1 MTEGRDGAVMGQKP
15 MQFVGCR
22 PVWQLPFAKG
32 MPLIGD
38 GHRLRATRARS
49 HTHHLPP
56 IRNFIARDGRS
67 EGMAT
72 EPKPM
77 PKWKIDTIEAAIQDL
92 QRLKVPITASRI
104 HKRTGPSVTLDEIR
118 HYAAHRF
125 GDPKD

>member
-1 MTEGRDGAVMGQKP
+1 MLVQKRLFERYLAQSRLQSTEGERDRQSGSSPQRGPRGPA
-15 MQFVGCR
+15 
-22 PVWQLPFAKG
+22 
-32 MPLIGD
+32 
-38 GHRLRATRARS
+38 
-49 HTHHLPP
+49 
-56 IRNFIARDGRS
+56 
-67 EGMAT
+67 MAT
-72 EPKPM
+72 ERKPM